1 MCSEGGGKDLF
12 REVHRQSG
20 SISSEAPQEGEHFA
34 EENRQLGGPWRG
46 GGVEEAHQVL
56 GDYRSGLLGDF
67 SARYDGPQLSA
78 SLVTGT
84 KGVGIQRLGFWSHL
98 LHPLAVQPGASYFPS
113 LGLFLWNIHICP
125 PTTLAALPF

>member
-46 GGVEEAHQVL
+46 GGSKKHTRCWGTTGL
-56 GDYRSGLLGDF
+56 DYW
-67 SARYDGPQLSA
+67 
-78 SLVTGT
+78 GT
-84 KGVGIQRLGFWSHL
+84 SVPGMMDPNC
-98 LHPLAVQPGASYFPS
+98 LHP
-113 LGLFLWNIHICP
+113 
-125 PTTLAALPF
+125 